1 MGIYDSPEN
10 SFEAAKEK
18 PVDEAAEENSG
29 DFIIDSQGRRHPAPN
44 PNAKP
49 DFDGFFAALDTPEMN
64 AKFARWER
72 EAKWERG
79 KQKVG
84 TAIAAVII
92 VGLGI
97 FGLLVMSLLSQGSY
111 NLTKAKAKEAEF
123 WNSVD

>member
-18 PVDEAAEENSG
+18 PVDEAAEENPG
-29 DFIIDSQGRRHPAPN
+29 DFIIDSQGRRYPAPTGQIN
-44 PNAKP
+44 W
-49 DFDGFFAALDTPEMN
+49 AAFNSPEMN
-64 AKFARWER
+64 AQRARWER

-111 NLTKAKAKEAEF
+111 NLTKAKTKEAEF